1 MNTTGFQIV
10 MAVDLELFN
19 FPFCFEI
26 VLIVISRP
34 IGVRLW
40 FQIDLRNS
48 GDKRMLPLE
57 RQKV

>member
-34 IGVRLW
+34 IGARLW
-40 FQIDLRNS
+40 FQIDIRDS
-48 GDKRMLPLE
+48 GD
-57 RQKV
+57 

>member
-34 IGVRLW
+34 LGCNWGEIMVS
-40 FQIDLRNS
+40 D
-48 GDKRMLPLE
+48 
-57 RQKV
+57 